1 MSSYLTFYLVPKG
14 ENQKPLMFTSYSRS
28 TDVYQAYYEELHPAF
43 IGNGNEPNYTEL
55 TPEKALQVVN
65 AAKDNLKKAET
76 ALNNRIAACKELG
89 NMSDEAIQDIAKT
102 KDYIEDLKY
111 NLAELQ
117 CIYCWIGDVE
127 YSDFEKVLINID

>member
-1 MSSYLTFYLVPKG
+1 MSSYLAFYLVPKG
-14 ENQKPLMFTSYSRS
+14 EDKKPLMFTSYSRS
-28 TDVYQAYYEELHPAF
+28 TGVYQAYYEELHPAF
-43 IGNGNEPNYTEL
+43 IGNGDEPNYTEL

-76 ALNNRIAACKELG
+76 ALNNRIAAYKELG
-89 NMSDEAIQDIAKT
+89 NMSDEAIQDIAET
-102 KDYIEDLKY
+102 KDYIEGLKY

-117 CIYCWIGDVE
+117 CIYCWVGDIE

>member
-43 IGNGNEPNYTEL
+43 IGNGDEPNYTEL
-55 TPEKALQVVN
+55 TPNKALQVVN
-65 AAKDNLKKAET
+65 AAKDNLKKAEI
-76 ALNNRIAACKELG
+76 ALNNRIAAYKELG
-89 NMSDEAIQDIAKT
+89 NISDEAVQDIAET
-102 KDYIEDLKY
+102 KDYIEDLKN
-111 NLAELQ
+111 NLIELQ
-117 CIYCWIGDVE
+117 CIYCWVGDIE

>member
-43 IGNGNEPNYTEL
+43 IGNGDEPNYTEL
-55 TPEKALQVVN
+55 TPNKALQVVN
-65 AAKDNLKKAET
+65 AAKDNLKKAEN
-76 ALNNRIAACKELG
+76 ALNNRIAAYKELG
-89 NMSDEAIQDIAKT
+89 NMSDEAVQDIAET
-102 KDYIEDLKY
+102 KDYIEDIKHYLI
-111 NLAELQ
+111 ELQ
-117 CIYCWIGDVE
+117 CIYCWVGDIE